1 MKDRRIV
8 FAVSGFFLFFS
19 FSGCTLKAIGD
30 PKRPITINAHITV
43 DIKGLKDTA
52 ANIED
57 FVSGEKPA
65 ADLQKNKEA
74 K

>member
-1 MKDRRIV
+1 MRRGYAFI
-8 FAVSGFFLFFS
+8 AMLLFFY
-19 FSGCTLKAIGD
+19 GCTLKAVGD

-43 DIKGLKDTA
+43 DIRGLKDTA

-65 ADLQKNKEA
+65 LNANTKEA